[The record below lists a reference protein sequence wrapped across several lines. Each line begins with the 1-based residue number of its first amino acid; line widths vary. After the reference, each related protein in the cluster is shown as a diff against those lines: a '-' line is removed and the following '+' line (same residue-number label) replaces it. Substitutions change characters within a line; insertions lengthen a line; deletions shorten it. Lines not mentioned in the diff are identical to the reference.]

1 MTMFSEISR
10 YPPATVVR
18 YGFGQFAARAGRLV
32 NHLIA
37 VLIAR
42 HQRRATLETLSRLSE
57 RELKDVGLTR
67 GEIAYGLE
75 EAGRRR
81 TVRGHDL
88 SPLALALKEIS
99 RSPKR

>member
-10 YPPATVVR
+10 YPPATAVR

-32 NHLIA
+32 NHLVAA
-37 VLIAR
+37 VIAR
-42 HQRRATLETLSRLSE
+42 HQRHATLETLSRLSE
-57 RELKDVGLTR
+57 RELKDIGLTR

-81 TVRGHDL
+81 TVLGHDL

-99 RSPKR
+99 RSPRR